1 MNGRMGRTSSLNP
14 LLLLMLNDPL
24 GVHSVC
30 LSPGI
35 LELGEHVRI
44 WLLLPFV
51 ILQTLVVLCHH
62 FPNYWHM
69 KVPPDTLIDLL
80 GIFQVWICL
89 A

>member
-1 MNGRMGRTSSLNP
+1 MNGRTGRTSSLNTARGLGTPCVLCLYP

-35 LELGEHVRI
+35 LELGEHVCI

-62 FPNYWHM
+62 FP
-69 KVPPDTLIDLL
+69 KLL
-80 GIFQVWICL
+80 
-89 A
+89 AYESPS